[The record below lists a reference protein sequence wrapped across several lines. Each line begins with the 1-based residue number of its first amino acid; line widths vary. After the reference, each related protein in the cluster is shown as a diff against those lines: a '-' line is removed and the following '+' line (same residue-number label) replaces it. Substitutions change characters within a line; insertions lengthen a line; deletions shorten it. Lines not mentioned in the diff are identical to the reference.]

1 MGYLYPIIYGDQEG
15 SAGKAGIA
23 MAIIVL
29 IFIVVLFLVYLLNNL
44 SGGII
49 K

>member
-1 MGYLYPIIYGDQEG
+1 MGYLYPIISGDREG

-23 MAIIVL
+23 MAIIML
-29 IFIVVLFLVYLLNNL
+29 IFIIALILI
-44 SGGII
+44 SI